1 MSEPREAELLQQIQE
16 RDARLKLQ
24 EEQLGQLQQE
34 RTLLQQRIDHLLR
47 QIYGTHSEKVNP
59 DQLQL
64 LLQGL
69 HTPGPGEGKGSS
81 PEAAEAPAPR
91 PRDPAPG
98 KTHRAQRRL
107 PEHLPVVEEV

>member
-1 MSEPREAELLQQIQE
+1 MSDPRDAELLKQIQE

-47 QIYGTHSEKVNP
+47 QIYGGRSEKMDP
-59 DQLQL
+59 HTLQL
-64 LLQGL
+64 LFKGL

-98 KTHRAQRRL
+98 KTRAQRRL
-107 PEHLPVVEEV
+107 PEHLPVVEE